1 MFLVAITR
9 SEIANKLQ
17 SFAVQQM
24 RLNSSMV
31 TIVTDDFLS
40 SFLSEPNGFSIIE
53 SPFVRYQNFSGVIFS
68 KITYNNKND
77 VLEIFRS
84 ILSGRPIYYH
94 INSKGELFCSTHIS
108 MLRKAG
114 VKIEENRMILPEF
127 FVYRHIMPPQ
137 ALYKNIKQLL
147 VGSRLYIKFL
157 NGKCIIKA
165 ISNVSLPKK
174 DKKLD
179 SIENIAR
186 QTAHYLSKSIQAL
199 GSSKDRL
206 AVLLSGGLDS
216 SILFK
221 ICQANYGVNTTYSAG
236 YPFEDPRKNIDKE
249 YALSAADAFQAKH
262 KYCEFTN
269 EKYLRGFI
277 EAISAAEEPLHHLQ
291 SVMFYL
297 LFKGGV
303 PHNKDIIIKGHGADT
318 AWGSYLPNFLYNSN
332 KMLFKL
338 LLRSPVKLFE
348 IASRIAGQGVR
359 GRRRAKFIATSLRWK
374 TSKNCPTQDPNNII
388 WSLANYGSE
397 DWVRKYYK
405 VTRYDIIKD
414 RYNTIKQFEGH
425 SLYDVISF
433 YTFLGSASVTQAIGA
448 KLGESQRKILY
459 YPFCHPDLLNYAF
472 SIPWDLKLRKRKN
485 ILRSVA
491 RQYGVPEFIINRPKS
506 GFGIRTERWAEKG
519 KIFDSLIP
527 LASKVFDEKQI
538 RNMQSSDPKKAMT
551 FWNILNYAI
560 WKRLCVDN
568 EAVDV
573 LLKELDETMEVF

>member
-1 MFLVAITR
+1 MFLVAVTR

-17 SFAVQQM
+17 SFAVEQL

-31 TIVTDDFLS
+31 TIVTDNFLS
-40 SFLSEPNGFSIIE
+40 SYFPEPHGFSIIE
-53 SPFVRYQNFSGVIFS
+53 SPFVRYQNFSDMIFS
-68 KITYNNKND
+68 KITYDNKND

-114 VKIEENRMILPEF
+114 VKIEENRMVLPEF

-137 ALYKNIKQLL
+137 TLYKNIKQLL

-165 ISNVSLPKK
+165 ISNVSLPKQ

-186 QTAHYLSKSIQAL
+186 QTSNYLHESIQAL
-199 GSSKDRL
+199 NPGKNRL

-249 YALSAADAFQAKH
+249 YALSAADAFQTKH

-291 SVMFYL
+291 SVMWHL
-297 LFKGGV
+297 LFKEGI
-303 PHNKDIIIKGHGADT
+303 PHNKDIIIKGHSADT
-318 AWGSYLPNFLYNSN
+318 VWGFHLLNFLYNSN

-388 WSLANYGSE
+388 WSLENYGSE

-414 RYNTIKQFEGH
+414 RYNTIKQFKGH

-433 YTFLGSASVTQAIGA
+433 YTLLGSASITQAIGA
-448 KLGESQRKILY
+448 KLGESQRRILY

-485 ILRSVA
+485 ILRWVA

-506 GFGIRTERWAEKG
+506 GFGIKTEGWAEKG

-527 LASKVFDEKQI
+527 LASKVFDENQI
-538 RNMQSSDPKKAMT
+538 SNMQSSDPKKAMT
-551 FWNILNYAI
+551 FWNILNYSI
-560 WKRLCVDN
+560 WKRLCVNN
-568 EAVDV
+568 EPADV
-573 LLKELDETMEVF
+573 LLEELDQTMEGF